1 MSAFGDPTSTFY
13 LKFRT
18 DCKELIA
25 RTSLSER
32 LSCNRGDAN
41 WMFILSYLYHDD
53 GTQKMLD
60 IMCRIFPSFSG
71 LITTYN
77 LPGMRLADKWFAL
90 TIKYPELNL
99 PDRGDGLKDEDGKLV
114 STYPKFEAFRA
125 RLLKYVPE
133 LQQYVV

>member
-1 MSAFGDPTSTFY
+1 MSAIGDPEFY
-13 LKFRT
+13 LKFLT

-25 RTSLSER
+25 RTSLTER
-32 LSCNRGDAN
+32 LLANIDDAK
-41 WMFILSYLYHDD
+41 WMFILSYVHG

-99 PDRGDGLKDEDGKLV
+99 PDRGDGLKDDDGKLV